1 MKVIYLAG
9 PYRVPTEHGVQ
20 QNIEAASR
28 VALEV
33 WKLGAMCFCPHKNT
47 AFFGGAL
54 PDAVWLKGDFEL
66 IRRSDAVLMMDG
78 WMDSAGARDEAQF
91 ADAIGKRVFLSLRT
105 LERWLGYEAIME
117 NKTRQEKP

>member
-9 PYRVPTEHGVQ
+9 PYRAPTEYGVQ

-28 VALEV
+28 VAMEV
-33 WKLGAMCFCPHKNT
+33 WKLGAVCICPHKNT

-78 WMDSAGARDEAQF
+78 WTDSPGAMDEEEYADDLGKKVLVSLKELEDWLRRDA
-91 ADAIGKRVFLSLRT
+91 
-105 LERWLGYEAIME
+105 
-117 NKTRQEKP
+117 